1 MIDFGNFDRVFG
13 PLNPFPYDRTF
24 IQEAEGFRR
33 SFEGALF
40 IDKILA
46 ALGLAKVR
54 GLYPPKSEATLHQ
67 LHEKVTASTTI
78 ATHHKLSILYY
89 LLLDIDEFLKSQPGH
104 IDGNKADQF
113 ANRSGLPTKYQLLI
127 KGLWHFDRQKFDVG
141 LEYLTH
147 PSLTPEFADDIITVL
162 ARQAT
167 KDGDYTLPLA
177 YWHTVQ
183 PVLKTETAVQ
193 LLFDALI
200 QSDIGEALRF
210 SRAKPEAQRQGLFK
224 RLVIGVL
231 DSERGDEAADRAGE
245 LASLPFDENEDEW
258 FREYLASGEGKRL
271 KIARDTLLM
280 RRIALGEP
288 VSTTGEKG
296 TWGVVMEAFK
306 VGSGGRT

>member
-13 PLNPFPYDRTF
+13 PLSPFPYNRTF

-40 IDKILA
+40 IDKVLA

-54 GLYPPKSEATLHQ
+54 GLYPPKSDATLHQ
-67 LHEKVTASTTI
+67 LHEKVVTSTSI

-89 LLLDIDEFLKSQPGH
+89 LLLDIDDLSQN
-104 IDGNKADQF
+104 DVNKAEQF

-127 KGLWHFDRQKFDVG
+127 KGLWCFDRQNFAVG

-147 PSLTPEFADDIITVL
+147 PSLTPEFADDIVTVL
-162 ARQAT
+162 ARQAS
-167 KDGDYTLPLA
+167 KEGDCTLPLA

-183 PVLKTETAVQ
+183 PVLKTEAAVE

-200 QSDIGEALRF
+200 QGDIGEALRF
-210 SRAKPEAQRQGLFK
+210 SRTKPEAQRQGLFK
-224 RLVIGVL
+224 RLVVGVL
-231 DSERGDEAADRAGE
+231 DSGSGDEAADRAGE
-245 LASLPFDENEDEW
+245 LASLPFDESEDEW

-288 VSTTGEKG
+288 VSTAGEKG